1 MDDDGQL
8 TGVPPKLEV
17 LAPVR
22 TTSRPRPAQGP
33 IRARAANSNASHA
46 SNNSSLEFGPST
58 DGVTWERNRSLL
70 AVVTTLPSWMVSFI
84 VHLALI
90 LALATYTYVA
100 SNDGSIFLE
109 ISQVAGDSPGESLS
123 MEITLEDPEFQEES
137 FESLESDEILEPEL
151 PTVDLSEQ
159 ATLTE
164 IEDIPD
170 PFSVSGL
177 PEFSEKPASDAT
189 PKNSSEGIEFFGTR
203 SYGSD
208 FVFVIDCSS
217 SMSVQYRWDRAVEE
231 LVATLDQLDKK
242 QKFLVLLYND
252 HNFVMFGSGPGQKLI
267 PANRENKRR
276 IKNWLDDATPF
287 AGTKP
292 GDSIKLAL
300 KKKPDAIYFL
310 SDGELRDRTMFDLRF
325 WNVPRR
331 GPDGHK
337 RLTPI
342 HTILLGSNFGRK
354 TMRTIAEENNG
365 IFTHVR

>member
-8 TGVPPKLEV
+8 TGVLPKLEV

-22 TTSRPRPAQGP
+22 TSRPKPAQGP

-46 SNNSSLEFGPST
+46 SSNSSLEFGPST

-109 ISQVAGDSPGESLS
+109 ISQVASDSPGESLS
-123 MEITLEDPEFQEES
+123 MEITLEDPELQEES

-217 SMSVQYRWDRAVEE
+217 SMSV
-231 LVATLDQLDKK
+231 L
-242 QKFLVLLYND
+242 
-252 HNFVMFGSGPGQKLI
+252 SLI
-267 PANRENKRR
+267 HISEPTR
-276 IKNWLDDATPF
+276 P
-287 AGTKP
+287 
-292 GDSIKLAL
+292 
-300 KKKPDAIYFL
+300 Y
-310 SDGELRDRTMFDLRF
+310 
-325 WNVPRR
+325 
-331 GPDGHK
+331 
-337 RLTPI
+337 
-342 HTILLGSNFGRK
+342 
-354 TMRTIAEENNG
+354 
-365 IFTHVR
+365 